1 MKRDNFNYKANQIGE
16 IICKRLEK
24 MKSKYPLIG
33 NVRGRGAM
41 VAFELVKSRKTKI
54 PAKEETN
61 ALIKEAYEQ
70 GLILLSA
77 GLYSNV
83 VRLLV
88 PLVISEEQLQA
99 GLDIIENSLNKIS

>member
-1 MKRDNFNYKANQIGE
+1 MKRDNFASKASKIGA
-16 IICKRLEK
+16 IIYKRLEK
-24 MKSKYPLIG
+24 MQNKYSLIG
-33 NVRGRGAM
+33 DVRGRGAM
-41 VAFELVKSRKTKI
+41 VAFELVKNRKTKT

-61 ALIKEAYEQ
+61 ALIKEAYKQ
-70 GLILLSA
+70 CLILLSA

-99 GLDIIENSLNKIS
+99 GLDIIENSLSKIS